1 MQDSYYMHEAIKL
14 ALKGSIYTH
23 PNPKVGCIIVKNNK
37 IIGKGY
43 HRYFGGDHAEVNAVK
58 YCLKKFKKD
67 KGLKLLK
74 GSTAYITLEPC
85 SISSK
90 TPPCTETIIKYGIKK
105 IFCASLDPNKS
116 INGRGVKILRK
127 NNVDVKV
134 GLLKNE
140 AKSINEEFF
149 FRHTKGRPFVRMKIA
164 QTLDGK
170 IALNSGESKW
180 ITSKDSRED
189 VQYLR
194 AESDAILVGSGT
206 VKKDNP
212 RLNVRN
218 IKINKDKFRQPKKI
232 ILGNVSTS
240 SISNLSILK
249 GDSEKIIFSKNIS
262 TTKDS
267 KIKYR
272 KLSKSKTIESLLK
285 ELAEFEINS
294 LLVEGGSEVFS
305 SFINKN
311 MVDEL
316 VIYISPKILGKDAIS
331 ALNIESPNILNNAT
345 NFKIIET
352 VPMKEDIKI
361 IMRKI

>member
-1 MQDSYYMHEAIKL
+1 MQDSYYMNEAIKL

-23 PNPKVGCIIVKNNK
+23 PNPKVGCIIVKNNQ

-189 VQYLR
+189 VQCLR

-218 IKINKDKFRQPKKI
+218 IKINKDKYRQPKKI
-232 ILGNVSTS
+232 ILGNVNTK
-240 SISNLSILK
+240 SNLSILK
-249 GDSEKIIFSKNIS
+249 GDSEKIIFSNNPS
-262 TTKDS
+262 STKDS

-272 KLSKSKTIESLLK
+272 KLSNSKTIESLLK
-285 ELAEFEINS
+285 ELPEFEINS

-316 VIYISPKILGKDAIS
+316 IIYISPKILGKNAINS
-331 ALNIESPNILNNAT
+331 LNIKSPKILKNAT

-361 IMRKI
+361 IMRRI

>member
-1 MQDSYYMHEAIKL
+1 MQDSYYMNEAIKL

-23 PNPKVGCIIVKNNK
+23 PNPKVGCIIVKNNQ

-43 HRYFGGDHAEVNAVK
+43 HKYFGGDHAEVNAVK
-58 YCLKKFKKD
+58 YCLKKYKKN
-67 KGLKLLK
+67 KGLELLR

-90 TPPCTETIIKYGIKK
+90 TPPCTEIIIKYGIKK

-116 INGRGVKILRK
+116 INGRGIKMLRK

-232 ILGNVSTS
+232 ILGNVNTK
-240 SISNLSILK
+240 SNLSILK
-249 GDSEKIIFSKNIS
+249 GDSEKIIFSNNPS
-262 TTKDS
+262 STKDS

-272 KLSKSKTIESLLK
+272 KLSNSKTIESLLK
-285 ELAEFEINS
+285 ELPEFEINS

-305 SFINKN
+305 SFIKKKV
-311 MVDEL
+311 VDEL
-316 VIYISPKILGKDAIS
+316 IIYISPKILGKNAIS
-331 ALNIESPNILNNAT
+331 SLNINSPKILKNAT
-345 NFKIIET
+345 NFKIIES

-361 IMRKI
+361 IMRRI

>member
-1 MQDSYYMHEAIKL
+1 MQDSYYMNEAIKL

-23 PNPKVGCIIVKNNK
+23 PNPRVGCIIVKNNQ

-218 IKINKDKFRQPKKI
+218 IKINKDQFRQPKKI
-232 ILGNVSTS
+232 ILGNVNTK
-240 SISNLSILK
+240 SNLSILK
-249 GDSEKIIFSKNIS
+249 GDSEKIIFSNNPS
-262 TTKDS
+262 STKDS

-272 KLSKSKTIESLLK
+272 KLSNSKTIELLLK
-285 ELAEFEINS
+285 ELPEFEINS

-316 VIYISPKILGKDAIS
+316 IIYISPKILGKNAIS
-331 ALNIESPNILNNAT
+331 SLNIKSPKILKNAT

-361 IMRKI
+361 IMRRI

>member
-1 MQDSYYMHEAIKL
+1 MQDSYYMNEAIKL

-43 HRYFGGDHAEVNAVK
+43 HRCFGGDHAEVNAVK

-90 TPPCTETIIKYGIKK
+90 TPPCTQTIIKYGIKK
-105 IFCASLDPNKS
+105 IFCATLDPNKS

-180 ITSKDSRED
+180 ITSKNSRED

-232 ILGNVSTS
+232 ILGNVNSK
-240 SISNLSILK
+240 SNLSILK
-249 GDSEKIIFSKNIS
+249 GDSEKIIFSNNPS
-262 TTKDS
+262 STKDS

-272 KLSKSKTIESLLK
+272 KLSNSKTIESLLK
-285 ELAEFEINS
+285 ELPEFEINS

-316 VIYISPKILGKDAIS
+316 IVYISPKILGKNAIS
-331 ALNIESPNILNNAT
+331 SLNIKSPKILKNAT

-361 IMRKI
+361 IMRRI

>member
-1 MQDSYYMHEAIKL
+1 MNEAIKL

-23 PNPKVGCIIVKNNK
+23 PNPKVGCIIVKNNQ

-218 IKINKDKFRQPKKI
+218 IKINKDKYRQPKKI
-232 ILGNVSTS
+232 ILGNVNTK
-240 SISNLSILK
+240 SNLSILK
-249 GDSEKIIFSKNIS
+249 GDSEKIIFSNNPS
-262 TTKDS
+262 STKDS

-272 KLSKSKTIESLLK
+272 KLSNSKTIELLLK
-285 ELAEFEINS
+285 ELPEFEINS

-316 VIYISPKILGKDAIS
+316 IIYISPKILGKNAIS
-331 ALNIESPNILNNAT
+331 SLNIKSPKILKNAT

-361 IMRKI
+361 IMRRI

>member
-1 MQDSYYMHEAIKL
+1 MQDSYYMNEAIKL

-23 PNPKVGCIIVKNNK
+23 PNPKVGCIIVKNNQ

-43 HRYFGGDHAEVNAVK
+43 HRYFGGDHAEVSAVK
-58 YCLKKFKKD
+58 YCLKKYKKN

-90 TPPCTETIIKYGIKK
+90 TPPCTETIIKYGIKN

-116 INGRGVKILRK
+116 INGRGVKMLRK

-180 ITSKDSRED
+180 ITSKNSRED

-212 RLNVRN
+212 RLNVRD

-232 ILGNVSTS
+232 ILGSVSTRS
-240 SISNLSILK
+240 KLNLSILK
-249 GDSEKIIFSKNIS
+249 GDSEKIIFSNNLSSIG
-262 TTKDS
+262 DS

-272 KLSKSKTIESLLK
+272 KLSKSKTIESLLE
-285 ELAEFEINS
+285 ELAKFEINS

-305 SFINKN
+305 SFIDKN

-331 ALNIESPNILNNAT
+331 ALNIKSPKILKNAA

-361 IMRKI
+361 IMRRI

>member
-1 MQDSYYMHEAIKL
+1 MQDSYYMNEAIKL

-23 PNPKVGCIIVKNNK
+23 PNPKVGCIIVKNNQ

-116 INGRGVKILRK
+116 INGRGVKILK
-127 NNVDVKV
+127 ENNVDVKV

-180 ITSKDSRED
+180 ITSKNSRED

-218 IKINKDKFRQPKKI
+218 IKINKDKYRQPKKI
-232 ILGNVSTS
+232 ILGNVNTK
-240 SISNLSILK
+240 SNLSILK
-249 GDSEKIIFSKNIS
+249 GDSEKIIFSNNSSSTKN
-262 TTKDS
+262 S

-272 KLSKSKTIESLLK
+272 KLSNSKTIESLLK
-285 ELAEFEINS
+285 ELPEFEINS

-305 SFINKN
+305 SFIKKKV
-311 MVDEL
+311 VDEL
-316 VIYISPKILGKDAIS
+316 IIYISPKILGKNAIS
-331 ALNIESPNILNNAT
+331 SLNINSPKILKNAT
-345 NFKIIET
+345 NFKIIES

-361 IMRKI
+361 IMRRI

>member
-1 MQDSYYMHEAIKL
+1 MQDSYYMNEAIKL

-23 PNPKVGCIIVKNNK
+23 PNPKVGCIIVKNNQ

-43 HRYFGGDHAEVNAVK
+43 HKYFGGDHAEVNAVK
-58 YCLKKFKKD
+58 YCLKKYKKN
-67 KGLKLLK
+67 KGLELLR

-85 SISSK
+85 SVSSK
-90 TPPCTETIIKYGIKK
+90 TPPCTEIIIKYGIKK

-116 INGRGVKILRK
+116 INGRGIKMLRK

-232 ILGNVSTS
+232 ILGNVNTK
-240 SISNLSILK
+240 SNLSILK
-249 GDSEKIIFSKNIS
+249 GDSEKIIFSNNPS
-262 TTKDS
+262 STKDS

-272 KLSKSKTIESLLK
+272 KLSNSKTIESLLK
-285 ELAEFEINS
+285 ELPEFEINS

-305 SFINKN
+305 SFIKKKV
-311 MVDEL
+311 VDEL
-316 VIYISPKILGKDAIS
+316 IIYISPKILGKNAIS
-331 ALNIESPNILNNAT
+331 ALNIKSPKILKNAT
-345 NFKIIET
+345 NFKIIES

-361 IMRKI
+361 IMRRI

>member
-1 MQDSYYMHEAIKL
+1 
-14 ALKGSIYTH
+14 
-23 PNPKVGCIIVKNNK
+23 
-37 IIGKGY
+37 
-43 HRYFGGDHAEVNAVK
+43 
-58 YCLKKFKKD
+58 
-67 KGLKLLK
+67 
-74 GSTAYITLEPC
+74 
-85 SISSK
+85 
-90 TPPCTETIIKYGIKK
+90 
-105 IFCASLDPNKS
+105 
-116 INGRGVKILRK
+116 
-127 NNVDVKV
+127 
-134 GLLKNE
+134 
-140 AKSINEEFF
+140 
-149 FRHTKGRPFVRMKIA
+149 MKIA

-180 ITSKDSRED
+180 ITSKNSRED

-212 RLNVRN
+212 RLNVRD

-232 ILGNVSTS
+232 ILGNVSTGS
-240 SISNLSILK
+240 KLNLSILK
-249 GDSEKIIFSKNIS
+249 GDSEKIIFSNNLS
-262 TTKDS
+262 STKDS

-272 KLSKSKTIESLLK
+272 KLSKSKTIESLLE
-285 ELAEFEINS
+285 ELAKFEINS

-331 ALNIESPNILNNAT
+331 ALNIKSPKILKNAT

>member
-1 MQDSYYMHEAIKL
+1 MQDSYYMNEAIKL

-23 PNPKVGCIIVKNNK
+23 PNPKVGCIIVKNNQ

-116 INGRGVKILRK
+116 IDGRGVKILRK

-218 IKINKDKFRQPKKI
+218 IKINKDKYRQPKKI
-232 ILGNVSTS
+232 ILGNVNTK
-240 SISNLSILK
+240 SNLSILK
-249 GDSEKIIFSKNIS
+249 GDSEKIIFSNNPS
-262 TTKDS
+262 STKDS

-272 KLSKSKTIESLLK
+272 KLSNSKTIESLLK
-285 ELAEFEINS
+285 ELPEFEINS

-316 VIYISPKILGKDAIS
+316 IIYISPKILGKNAIS
-331 ALNIESPNILNNAT
+331 SLNIKSPKILKNAT

-361 IMRKI
+361 IMRRI

>member
-1 MQDSYYMHEAIKL
+1 MQDSYYMNEAIKL

-23 PNPKVGCIIVKNNK
+23 PNPKVGCIIVKNNQ

-43 HRYFGGDHAEVNAVK
+43 HRYFGGDHAEVSAVK
-58 YCLKKFKKD
+58 YCLKKYKKN
-67 KGLKLLK
+67 KGLELLR

-180 ITSKDSRED
+180 ITSKNSRED

-212 RLNVRN
+212 RLNVRD

-232 ILGNVSTS
+232 ILGSVSTRS
-240 SISNLSILK
+240 KLNLSILK
-249 GDSEKIIFSKNIS
+249 GDSEKIIFSNNLSSIE
-262 TTKDS
+262 DS

-272 KLSKSKTIESLLK
+272 KLSKSKTIESLLE
-285 ELAEFEINS
+285 ELAKFEINS

-305 SFINKN
+305 SFIDKN

-331 ALNIESPNILNNAT
+331 ALNIKSPKILKNAA

-361 IMRKI
+361 IMRRI

>member
-1 MQDSYYMHEAIKL
+1 MQDSYYMNEAIKL

-23 PNPKVGCIIVKNNK
+23 PNPKVGCIIVKNNQ

-218 IKINKDKFRQPKKI
+218 IKINKDKYRQPKKI
-232 ILGNVSTS
+232 ILGNVNTK
-240 SISNLSILK
+240 SNLSILK
-249 GDSEKIIFSKNIS
+249 GDSEKIIFSNNPS
-262 TTKDS
+262 STKDS

-272 KLSKSKTIESLLK
+272 KLSNSKTIELLLK
-285 ELAEFEINS
+285 ELPEFEINS

-316 VIYISPKILGKDAIS
+316 IIYISPKILGKNAIS
-331 ALNIESPNILNNAT
+331 SLNIKSPKILKNAT

-361 IMRKI
+361 IMRRI

>member
-1 MQDSYYMHEAIKL
+1 MQDSYYMNEAIKL
-14 ALKGSIYTH
+14 ALKGSVYTH
-23 PNPKVGCIIVKNNK
+23 PNPKVGCIIVKNNQ

-149 FRHTKGRPFVRMKIA
+149 FRHTEGRPFVRMKIA

-232 ILGNVSTS
+232 ILGNVNTK
-240 SISNLSILK
+240 SNLSILK
-249 GDSEKIIFSKNIS
+249 GDSEKIIFSNNSSSTKN
-262 TTKDS
+262 S

-272 KLSKSKTIESLLK
+272 KLSNSKTIESLLK
-285 ELAEFEINS
+285 ELPEFEINS

-316 VIYISPKILGKDAIS
+316 IIYISPKILGKNAIS
-331 ALNIESPNILNNAT
+331 SLNIKSPKILINAT

-361 IMRKI
+361 IMRRI

>member
-1 MQDSYYMHEAIKL
+1 MQDSYYMNEAIKL

-23 PNPKVGCIIVKNNK
+23 PNPKVGCIIVKNNQ

-116 INGRGVKILRK
+116 IDGRGVKILRK

-140 AKSINEEFF
+140 AKSINEVFF

-218 IKINKDKFRQPKKI
+218 IKINKDQFRQPKKI
-232 ILGNVSTS
+232 ILGNVNTK
-240 SISNLSILK
+240 SNLSILK
-249 GDSEKIIFSKNIS
+249 GDSEKIIFSNNPS
-262 TTKDS
+262 STKDS

-272 KLSKSKTIESLLK
+272 KLSNSKTIELLLK
-285 ELAEFEINS
+285 ELPEFEINS

-316 VIYISPKILGKDAIS
+316 IIYISPKILGKNAIS
-331 ALNIESPNILNNAT
+331 SLNIKSPKILKNAT

-361 IMRKI
+361 IMRRI

>member
-1 MQDSYYMHEAIKL
+1 MQDSYYMNEAIKL

-23 PNPKVGCIIVKNNK
+23 PNPKVGCIIVKNK
-37 IIGKGY
+37 QIIGKGY
-43 HRYFGGDHAEVNAVK
+43 HGYFGGDHAEVNAVK

-116 INGRGVKILRK
+116 INGRGVRMLRK
-127 NNVDVKV
+127 INIDVKV
-134 GLLKNE
+134 GLLKNQ

-180 ITSKDSRED
+180 ITSKNSRED

-212 RLNVRN
+212 RLNVRD

-232 ILGNVSTS
+232 ILGNVST
-240 SISNLSILK
+240 LSLIH
-249 GDSEKIIFSKNIS
+249 I
-262 TTKDS
+262 
-267 KIKYR
+267 
-272 KLSKSKTIESLLK
+272 
-285 ELAEFEINS
+285 
-294 LLVEGGSEVFS
+294 
-305 SFINKN
+305 
-311 MVDEL
+311 
-316 VIYISPKILGKDAIS
+316 
-331 ALNIESPNILNNAT
+331 
-345 NFKIIET
+345 
-352 VPMKEDIKI
+352 
-361 IMRKI
+361 

>member
-1 MQDSYYMHEAIKL
+1 M
-14 ALKGSIYTH
+14 
-23 PNPKVGCIIVKNNK
+23 
-37 IIGKGY
+37 
-43 HRYFGGDHAEVNAVK
+43 
-58 YCLKKFKKD
+58 
-67 KGLKLLK
+67 

-116 INGRGVKILRK
+116 INGRGIKMLRK

-180 ITSKDSRED
+180 ITSKNSRED

-240 SISNLSILK
+240 SKSNLSILK
-249 GDSEKIIFSKNIS
+249 GDSEKIIFSNNIS

-267 KIKYR
+267 EIKYR
-272 KLSKSKTIESLLK
+272 KLSKSKTIESLLR
-285 ELAEFEINS
+285 ELAKFEINS

-316 VIYISPKILGKDAIS
+316 VIYISPKILGKDAIN
-331 ALNIESPNILNNAT
+331 ALNIKSPNILNNAT

>member
-1 MQDSYYMHEAIKL
+1 M
-14 ALKGSIYTH
+14 AL
-23 PNPKVGCIIVKNNK
+23 
-37 IIGKGY
+37 
-43 HRYFGGDHAEVNAVK
+43 
-58 YCLKKFKKD
+58 
-67 KGLKLLK
+67 
-74 GSTAYITLEPC
+74 
-85 SISSK
+85 
-90 TPPCTETIIKYGIKK
+90 KK

-180 ITSKDSRED
+180 ITSKNSRED

-212 RLNVRN
+212 RLNVRD
-218 IKINKDKFRQPKKI
+218 IKINKNKFRQPKKV
-232 ILGNVSTS
+232 ILGNVSTRS
-240 SISNLSILK
+240 KLNLSILK
-249 GDSEKIIFSKNIS
+249 GDSEKIIFTNNLSS
-262 TTKDS
+262 TEDS

-272 KLSKSKTIESLLK
+272 KLSKSKTIESLLE
-285 ELAEFEINS
+285 ELAKFEINS

-305 SFINKN
+305 SFIDKN

-331 ALNIESPNILNNAT
+331 ALNIKSPKILKNAA

-361 IMRKI
+361 IMRKFNNLKEWNLIL

>member
-1 MQDSYYMHEAIKL
+1 MQDSYYMNEAIKL

-23 PNPKVGCIIVKNNK
+23 PNPKVGCIIVKNNQ

-218 IKINKDKFRQPKKI
+218 IKINKDKYRQPKKI
-232 ILGNVSTS
+232 ILGNVNTK
-240 SISNLSILK
+240 SNLSILK
-249 GDSEKIIFSKNIS
+249 GDSEKIIFSNNPS
-262 TTKDS
+262 STKDS

-272 KLSKSKTIESLLK
+272 KLSNSKTIELLLK
-285 ELAEFEINS
+285 ELPEFEINS

-316 VIYISPKILGKDAIS
+316 IIYISPKILGKNAINS
-331 ALNIESPNILNNAT
+331 LNIKSPKILKNAT

-361 IMRKI
+361 IMRRI

>member
-1 MQDSYYMHEAIKL
+1 MQDSYYMNEAIKL

-23 PNPKVGCIIVKNNK
+23 PNPKVGCIIVKNNQ

-43 HRYFGGDHAEVNAVK
+43 HRYFGGNHAEVNAVK

-218 IKINKDKFRQPKKI
+218 IKINKDKYRQPKKI
-232 ILGNVSTS
+232 ILGNVNTK
-240 SISNLSILK
+240 SNLSILK
-249 GDSEKIIFSKNIS
+249 GDSEKIIFSNNPS
-262 TTKDS
+262 STKDS

-272 KLSKSKTIESLLK
+272 KLSNSKTIESLLK
-285 ELAEFEINS
+285 ELPEFEINS

-316 VIYISPKILGKDAIS
+316 IIYISPKILGKNAINS
-331 ALNIESPNILNNAT
+331 LNIKSPKILKNAT

-361 IMRKI
+361 IMRRI